1 MNHVRAPKRQSSR
14 ILRRA
19 ATARLAGRIATATLL
34 AAPALAVPT
43 AAHAQAA
50 ATRSYD
56 IPAGTLEDA
65 LGRFGREAGIVLSF
79 RPDVT
84 AGLQSNGL
92 RGAYGVRGGLDALLA
107 GTGIRVLPQS
117 NGSYVLD
124 RPAGAGIATTQL
136 PAVTVTASAADPTLP
151 APFAGGQ
158 VARGGGLGVLGTGD
172 VMDVP
177 FSTTNYTAQMIE
189 NQQARTLAD
198 IVISES
204 SVRTTTSSGGFSD
217 EFQIRGFS
225 VAAGDVGLNGLYG
238 LASASRMPAAMMERV
253 EVLKGPGTLM
263 NGIGPSGSIGGG
275 INIVTKRAGDEPL
288 TRLTT
293 TYQSKSQL
301 GGQLDMGRRFGEN
314 NEWGIRVNGVYSNG
328 DTNIDDG
335 KQEQG
340 VGALALDYRG
350 TKLRWS
356 LDAYTQHEDIDN
368 FRPQIGFQ
376 SNVTSL
382 PSPPSGHR
390 NFYPGTKLKLNDST
404 VATRLEYDINDHL
417 MVYGATGYRYGTA
430 EQTFPSG
437 PADALGNFT
446 VSNAYYDSYS
456 RTWTGDV
463 GLRAR
468 FDTWG
473 VGHTVTLSATRL
485 DQESGNA
492 YVTSSGPGVP
502 SSIYRPAPLPPVTAY
517 RGAPQKASKTE
528 LTSYTLTD
536 TLSFADDT
544 LLITGGLRNQ
554 RVALDNYSTA
564 TGARLNAY
572 DESAISPVAGI
583 VFKPIS
589 NVSLYGNFTSG
600 LTRGGIA
607 PATAANAGQV
617 FAPYKSKQYEA
628 GVKVDWG
635 KIITSASVFQITR
648 PNSMTDPDTRIYSF
662 DGEQRNRGLELS
674 AFGEAMPGLRMMAS
688 ATFYDATLKRTAGGV
703 NDGNEANGVP
713 KNTFNLGVDW
723 DTPWVRGLSL
733 NARVIHTSS
742 MYFNAANTLTLPSWT
757 RYDIGARYNTEI
769 LGRSVVF
776 RANIENLFN
785 KDFWLASGSYAT
797 VAAPR
802 TFLLSAQ
809 IDF

>member
-1 MNHVRAPKRQSSR
+1 
-14 ILRRA
+14 
-19 ATARLAGRIATATLL
+19 
-34 AAPALAVPT
+34 
-43 AAHAQAA
+43 
-50 ATRSYD
+50 
-56 IPAGTLEDA
+56 
-65 LGRFGREAGIVLSF
+65 
-79 RPDVT
+79 
-84 AGLQSNGL
+84 
-92 RGAYGVRGGLDALLA
+92 
-107 GTGIRVLPQS
+107 
-117 NGSYVLD
+117 
-124 RPAGAGIATTQL
+124 
-136 PAVTVTASAADPTLP
+136 
-151 APFAGGQ
+151 
-158 VARGGGLGVLGTGD
+158 
-172 VMDVP
+172 
-177 FSTTNYTAQMIE
+177 
-189 NQQARTLAD
+189 
-198 IVISES
+198 
-204 SVRTTTSSGGFSD
+204 
-217 EFQIRGFS
+217 
-225 VAAGDVGLNGLYG
+225 
-238 LASASRMPAAMMERV
+238 
-253 EVLKGPGTLM
+253 
-263 NGIGPSGSIGGG
+263 
-275 INIVTKRAGDEPL
+275 
-288 TRLTT
+288 
-293 TYQSKSQL
+293 
-301 GGQLDMGRRFGEN
+301 
-314 NEWGIRVNGVYSNG
+314 
-328 DTNIDDG
+328 
-335 KQEQG
+335 
-340 VGALALDYRG
+340 
-350 TKLRWS
+350 
-356 LDAYTQHEDIDN
+356 
-368 FRPQIGFQ
+368 
-376 SNVTSL
+376 
-382 PSPPSGHR
+382 
-390 NFYPGTKLKLNDST
+390 
-404 VATRLEYDINDHL
+404 
-417 MVYGATGYRYGTA
+417 
-430 EQTFPSG
+430 
-437 PADALGNFT
+437 
-446 VSNAYYDSYS
+446 
-456 RTWTGDV
+456 
-463 GLRAR
+463 
-468 FDTWG
+468 
-473 VGHTVTLSATRL
+473 
-485 DQESGNA
+485 
-492 YVTSSGPGVP
+492 VP

>member
-1 MNHVRAPKRQSSR
+1 MTHVRAPKRQSPHF
-14 ILRRA
+14 LRRA
-19 ATARLAGRIATATLL
+19 ATARLATRIAMGALYAAPLL
-34 AAPALAVPT
+34 ALPAAAQAQAAPARA
-43 AAHAQAA
+43 
-50 ATRSYD
+50 YD
-56 IPAGTLEDA
+56 IPAGTLEDV

-79 RPDVT
+79 KPDVT
-84 AGLQSNGL
+84 ARLQSRGLQGSH
-92 RGAYGVRGGLDALLA
+92 GVRGGLDILLA

-124 RPAGAGIATTQL
+124 RQPAAAIDTTQL
-136 PAVTVTASAADPTLP
+136 PAVTVTASAADAGLP

-158 VARGGGLGVLGTGD
+158 VARGGGLGMLGTAD

-177 FSTTNYTAQMIE
+177 FSTTNYTAEMLE

-198 IVISES
+198 VVINEA
-204 SVRTTTSSGGFSD
+204 SVRTLTSSGGFAD
-217 EFQIRGFS
+217 EFQIRGFTVPS
-225 VAAGDVGLNGLYG
+225 GDVGLNGLYG
-238 LASASRMPAAMMERV
+238 LASASRMPAAIMERV

-263 NGIGPSGSIGGG
+263 NGVGPNGSIGGG

-293 TYQSKSQL
+293 TYESKSQL
-301 GGQLDMGRRFGEN
+301 GGQLDMGRRFGDN
-314 NEWGIRVNGVYSNG
+314 NEWGIRVNGVYRNG
-328 DTNIDDG
+328 DTTIDDG
-335 KQEQG
+335 RQEQG

-350 TKLRWS
+350 QKLRWS

-390 NFYPGTKLKLNDST
+390 NFFPGTQLKLDDST

-417 MVYGATGYRYGTA
+417 MVYGAAGYRYGTA

-446 VSNAYYDSYS
+446 VTNAYYDSYS
-456 RTWTGDV
+456 RTRTGDI

-473 VGHTVTLSATRL
+473 VKHTLTLAATRL
-485 DQESGNA
+485 DQEAGNA
-492 YVTSSGPGVP
+492 YVTSGTSVP
-502 SSIYRPAPLPPVTAY
+502 SNIFRPAPLPPVTAY

-528 LTSYTLTD
+528 LSSYALTD
-536 TLSFADDT
+536 TLSFADDR
-544 LLITGGLRNQ
+544 LMITGGLRNQ

-564 TGARLNAY
+564 TGARTSSY

-583 VFKPIS
+583 VFKPVS

-600 LTRGGIA
+600 LSRGGIA
-607 PATAANAGQV
+607 PATAVNAGQV

-635 KIITSASVFQITR
+635 KVITSASVFQITR
-648 PNSMTDPDTRIYSF
+648 PNSMTDPATNIYSF

-674 AFGEAMPGLRMMAS
+674 AFGEAMRGLRLMAS
-688 ATFYDATLKRTAGGV
+688 ATFYDATLTRTTGGV
-703 NDGNEANGVP
+703 NDGNDANGVP
-713 KNTFNLGVDW
+713 KNAFNLGVDW

-742 MYFNAANTLTLPSWT
+742 SYFNAANTLTMPSWT

-769 LGRSVVF
+769 LGRAVVF

-785 KDFWLASGSYAT
+785 KDYWLASGSYAT

-802 TFLLSAQ
+802 TVLLSAQ

>member
-1 MNHVRAPKRQSSR
+1 MTHVRAPKRQSPHF
-14 ILRRA
+14 LRRA
-19 ATARLAGRIATATLL
+19 ATARLATRIAMGALYAAPIL
-34 AAPALAVPT
+34 ALPAAAQAQAAPARA
-43 AAHAQAA
+43 
-50 ATRSYD
+50 YD
-56 IPAGTLEDA
+56 IPAGTLEDV

-79 RPDVT
+79 KPDVT
-84 AGLQSNGL
+84 AGLQSRGL
-92 RGAYGVRGGLDALLA
+92 QGSHGVRGGLDILLA

-124 RPAGAGIATTQL
+124 RPPAAAIDTTQL
-136 PAVTVTASAADPTLP
+136 PAVTVTASAADAGLP

-158 VARGGGLGVLGTGD
+158 VARGGGLGMLGTAD

-177 FSTTNYTAQMIE
+177 FSTTNYTAEMLE

-198 IVISES
+198 VVINEA
-204 SVRTTTSSGGFSD
+204 SVRTLTSSGGFAD
-217 EFQIRGFS
+217 EFQIRGFTVPS
-225 VAAGDVGLNGLYG
+225 GDVGLNGLYG
-238 LASASRMPAAMMERV
+238 LASASRMPAAIMERV

-263 NGIGPSGSIGGG
+263 NGVGPNGSIGGG

-293 TYQSKSQL
+293 TYESKSQL
-301 GGQLDMGRRFGEN
+301 GGQLDMGRRFGDN
-314 NEWGIRVNGVYSNG
+314 NEWGIRVNGVYRNG
-328 DTNIDDG
+328 DTTIDDG
-335 KQEQG
+335 RQEQG

-350 TKLRWS
+350 QKLRWS

-390 NFYPGTKLKLNDST
+390 NFFPGTQLKLDDST
-404 VATRLEYDINDHL
+404 VATRLEYDISDHL
-417 MVYGATGYRYGTA
+417 MVYGAAGYRYGTA

-446 VSNAYYDSYS
+446 VTNAYYDSYS
-456 RTWTGDV
+456 RTRTGDI

-473 VGHTVTLSATRL
+473 VKHTLTLAATRL
-485 DQESGNA
+485 DQEAGNA
-492 YVTSSGPGVP
+492 YVTSGTSVP
-502 SSIYRPAPLPPVTAY
+502 SNIFRPAPLPPVTAY

-528 LTSYTLTD
+528 LSSYALTD
-536 TLSFADDT
+536 TLSFADDR
-544 LLITGGLRNQ
+544 LMITGGLRNQ

-564 TGARLNAY
+564 TGARTSSY

-583 VFKPIS
+583 VFKPVS

-600 LTRGGIA
+600 LSRGGIA
-607 PATAANAGQV
+607 PATAVNAGQV

-635 KIITSASVFQITR
+635 KVITSASVFQITR
-648 PNSMTDPDTRIYSF
+648 PNSMTDPATNIYSF

-674 AFGEAMPGLRMMAS
+674 AFGEAMRGLRLMAS
-688 ATFYDATLKRTAGGV
+688 ATFYDATLTRTTGGV
-703 NDGNEANGVP
+703 NDGNDANGVP
-713 KNTFNLGVDW
+713 KNAFNLGVDW

-742 MYFNAANTLTLPSWT
+742 SYFNAANTLTMPSWT

-769 LGRSVVF
+769 LGRAVVF

-785 KDFWLASGSYAT
+785 KDYWLASGSYAT

-802 TFLLSAQ
+802 TVLLSAQ

>member
-1 MNHVRAPKRQSSR
+1 MNHVRAPKRQLPP

-19 ATARLAGRIATATLL
+19 AAARLAGRIAAGALL
-34 AAPALAVPT
+34 AAPTLAVPV

-50 ATRSYD
+50 QTRAYD
-56 IPAGTLEDA
+56 IPAGTLEDT
-65 LGRFGREAGIVLSF
+65 LGRFGRETGIVLSF
-79 RPDVT
+79 KPEVT

-92 RGAYGVRGGLDALLA
+92 RGSYGVRGGLDALLA

-136 PAVTVTASAADPTLP
+136 PAVTVTASAADPALP

-158 VARGGGLGVLGTGD
+158 VARGGGLGVLGTAD

-177 FSTTNYTAQMIE
+177 FSTTNYTAEMLE

-198 IVISES
+198 VVINES
-204 SVRTTTSSGGFSD
+204 SVRTLTSSGGFAD
-217 EFQIRGFS
+217 EFQIRGYTVS
-225 VAAGDVGLNGLYG
+225 SGDVGLNGLYG
-238 LASASRMPAAMMERV
+238 LASASRMPAAIMERV

-293 TYQSKSQL
+293 TYQSQSQL
-301 GGQLDMGRRFGEN
+301 GGQLDMGRRYGEN
-314 NEWGIRVNGVYSNG
+314 NEWGIRFNGVYRNG
-328 DTNIDDG
+328 DTTIDDG
-335 KQEQG
+335 RQEQG

-350 TKLRWS
+350 QKLRWS
-356 LDAYTQHEDIDN
+356 LDAYTQHEDVDN

-376 SNVTSL
+376 PTVTSL

-390 NFYPGTKLKLNDST
+390 NFFPGTKLKLDDST

-437 PADALGNFT
+437 PADALGNFRVT
-446 VSNAYYDSYS
+446 NAYYDSYS

-473 VGHTVTLSATRL
+473 VKHTLTLAATRL
-485 DQESGNA
+485 DQEAGNA
-492 YVTSSGPGVP
+492 YVTSSTSVP
-502 SSIYRPAPLPPVTAY
+502 SNIFRPAPLPPVTAD

-528 LTSYTLTD
+528 LSSYTLTD
-536 TLSFADDT
+536 TLSFADDSFM
-544 LLITGGLRNQ
+544 ITGGLRNQ
-554 RVALDNYSTA
+554 RVALDNYSTT
-564 TGARLNAY
+564 TGARTNSY

-607 PATAANAGQV
+607 PATAVNAGQV

-635 KIITSASVFQITR
+635 KVITSASVFQITR
-648 PNSMTDPDTRIYSF
+648 PNSMTDPSTNIYSF

-688 ATFYDATLKRTAGGV
+688 ATFYDATLTRTTGGV

-757 RYDIGARYNTEI
+757 RYDIGARYSTEI
-769 LGRSVVF
+769 LGRAVVF
-776 RANIENLFN
+776 RANVENLFN
-785 KDFWLASGSYAT
+785 KDYWLASGSYAT

-802 TFLLSAQ
+802 TVLLSAQ

>member
-1 MNHVRAPKRQSSR
+1 MNHVRAPRRQSPPF
-14 ILRRA
+14 LRRA
-19 ATARLAGRIATATLL
+19 ATARLAGRIAVGALL
-34 AAPALAVPT
+34 AAPAMTLPT
-43 AAHAQAA
+43 AAYAQAA
-50 ATRSYD
+50 QARAYD
-56 IPAGTLEDA
+56 IPAGTLEDV
-65 LGRFGREAGIVLSF
+65 LGRYGREAGIILSF
-79 RPDVT
+79 KPEVT

-92 RGAYGVRGGLDALLA
+92 RGSHSVRGGLDTLLA
-107 GTGIRVLPQS
+107 GTGIQVLPQS

-124 RPAGAGIATTQL
+124 RPAAAGIGATQL
-136 PAVTVTASAADPTLP
+136 PAVTVTASAPDSGLP

-158 VARGGGLGVLGTGD
+158 VARGGGLGVLGTAD

-177 FSTTNYTAQMIE
+177 FSTTNYTAEMLE

-198 IVISES
+198 VVINES
-204 SVRTTTSSGGFSD
+204 SVRTLTSSGGFAD
-217 EFQIRGFS
+217 EFQIRGFTVPS
-225 VAAGDVGLNGLYG
+225 GDVGLNGLYG
-238 LASASRMPAAMMERV
+238 LASASRMPAAIMERV

-275 INIVTKRAGDEPL
+275 INVVTKRAGDDPL

-314 NEWGIRVNGVYSNG
+314 NEWGIRVNGVYRNG
-328 DTNIDDG
+328 DTAIDDG
-335 KQEQG
+335 RQEQG

-350 TKLRWS
+350 QKLRWS

-376 SNVTSL
+376 PSVTSL

-390 NFYPGTKLKLNDST
+390 NFFPGTKLKLDDST

-437 PADALGNFT
+437 AADALGNFT
-446 VSNAYYDSYS
+446 ASNAYYDSYS

-473 VGHTVTLSATRL
+473 VKHILTLSATRL
-485 DQESGNA
+485 DQEAGNA
-492 YVTSSGPGVP
+492 YVTASTTVP
-502 SSIYRPAPLPPVTAY
+502 SNIYRPAPLPEVTAY

-536 TLSFADDT
+536 TLSFADDR
-544 LLITGGLRNQ
+544 LMITGGLRNQ
-554 RVALDNYSTA
+554 RVALDNYSTT
-564 TGARLNAY
+564 TGARTTSY

-583 VFKPIS
+583 VFKPVS

-607 PATAANAGQV
+607 PATTVNAGQV

-635 KIITSASVFQITR
+635 QVITSASVFQITR
-648 PNSMTDPDTRIYSF
+648 PNSMTDPVTNIYSF

-674 AFGEAMPGLRMMAS
+674 AYGEAMRGLRLMAS
-688 ATFYDATLKRTAGGV
+688 ATFYDATLTRSTGGV
-703 NDGNEANGVP
+703 NDGNDANGVP

-742 MYFNAANTLTLPSWT
+742 AYFNAANTVTLPSWT

-769 LGRSVVF
+769 LGKSVVF

-785 KDFWLASGSYAT
+785 KDYWLASGTYAT

-802 TFLLSAQ
+802 TVLLSAQ

>member
-1 MNHVRAPKRQSSR
+1 MNHVRAPKRQLPP

-19 ATARLAGRIATATLL
+19 AAARLAGRIAAGALL
-34 AAPALAVPT
+34 AAPTLAVPV

-50 ATRSYD
+50 QTRAYD
-56 IPAGTLEDA
+56 IPAGTLEDT
-65 LGRFGREAGIVLSF
+65 LGRFGRETGIVLSF
-79 RPDVT
+79 KPEVT

-92 RGAYGVRGGLDALLA
+92 RGSYGVRGGLDALLA

-136 PAVTVTASAADPTLP
+136 PAVTVTASAADPALP

-158 VARGGGLGVLGTGD
+158 VARGGGLGVLGTAD

-177 FSTTNYTAQMIE
+177 FSTTNYTAEMLE

-198 IVISES
+198 VVINES
-204 SVRTTTSSGGFSD
+204 SVRTLTSSGGFAD
-217 EFQIRGFS
+217 EFQIRGYTVS
-225 VAAGDVGLNGLYG
+225 SGDVGLNGLYG
-238 LASASRMPAAMMERV
+238 LASASRMPAAIMERV

-293 TYQSKSQL
+293 TYQSQSQL
-301 GGQLDMGRRFGEN
+301 GGQLDMGRRYGEN
-314 NEWGIRVNGVYSNG
+314 NEWGIRFNGVYRNG
-328 DTNIDDG
+328 DTTIDDG
-335 KQEQG
+335 RQEQG

-350 TKLRWS
+350 QKLRWS
-356 LDAYTQHEDIDN
+356 LDAYTQHEDVDN

-376 SNVTSL
+376 PTVTSL

-390 NFYPGTKLKLNDST
+390 NFFPGTKLKLDDST

-437 PADALGNFT
+437 PADALGNFRVT
-446 VSNAYYDSYS
+446 NAYYDSYS

-473 VGHTVTLSATRL
+473 VKHTLTLAATRL
-485 DQESGNA
+485 DQEAGNA
-492 YVTSSGPGVP
+492 YVTSSTSVP
-502 SSIYRPAPLPPVTAY
+502 SNIFRPAPLPPVTAD

-528 LTSYTLTD
+528 LSSYTLTD
-536 TLSFADDT
+536 TLSFADDS
-544 LLITGGLRNQ
+544 LMITGGLRNQ
-554 RVALDNYSTA
+554 RVALDNYSTT
-564 TGARLNAY
+564 TGARTNSY
-572 DESAISPVAGI
+572 DESAISPVAGV

-607 PATAANAGQV
+607 PATAVNAGQV

-635 KIITSASVFQITR
+635 KVITSASVFQITR
-648 PNSMTDPDTRIYSF
+648 PNSMTDPSTNIYSF

-688 ATFYDATLKRTAGGV
+688 ATFYDATLTRTTGGV

-757 RYDIGARYNTEI
+757 RYDIGARYSTEI
-769 LGRSVVF
+769 LGRAVVF
-776 RANIENLFN
+776 RANVENLFN
-785 KDFWLASGSYAT
+785 KDYWLASGSYAT

-802 TFLLSAQ
+802 TVLLSAQ

>member
-1 MNHVRAPKRQSSR
+1 MNHVRAPKRQLPP

-19 ATARLAGRIATATLL
+19 AAARLAGRIAAGALL
-34 AAPALAVPT
+34 AAPTLAVPV

-50 ATRSYD
+50 QTRAYD
-56 IPAGTLEDA
+56 IPAGTLEDT
-65 LGRFGREAGIVLSF
+65 LGRFGRETGIVLSF
-79 RPDVT
+79 KPEVT

-92 RGAYGVRGGLDALLA
+92 RGSYGVRGGLDALLA

-136 PAVTVTASAADPTLP
+136 PAVTVTASAADPALP

-158 VARGGGLGVLGTGD
+158 VARGGGLGVLGTAD

-177 FSTTNYTAQMIE
+177 FSTTNYTAEMLE

-198 IVISES
+198 VVINES
-204 SVRTTTSSGGFSD
+204 SVRTLTSSGGFAD
-217 EFQIRGFS
+217 EFQIRGYTVS
-225 VAAGDVGLNGLYG
+225 SGDVGLNGLYG
-238 LASASRMPAAMMERV
+238 LASASRMPAAIMERV

-293 TYQSKSQL
+293 TYQSQSQL
-301 GGQLDMGRRFGEN
+301 GGQLDMGRRYGEN
-314 NEWGIRVNGVYSNG
+314 NEWGIRFNGVYRNG
-328 DTNIDDG
+328 DTTIDDG
-335 KQEQG
+335 RQEQG

-350 TKLRWS
+350 QKLRWS
-356 LDAYTQHEDIDN
+356 LDAYTQHEDVDN

-376 SNVTSL
+376 PTVTSL

-390 NFYPGTKLKLNDST
+390 NFFPGTKLKLDDST

-437 PADALGNFT
+437 PADALGNFRVT
-446 VSNAYYDSYS
+446 NAYYDSYS

-473 VGHTVTLSATRL
+473 VKHTLTLAATRL
-485 DQESGNA
+485 DQEAGNA
-492 YVTSSGPGVP
+492 YVTSSTSVP
-502 SSIYRPAPLPPVTAY
+502 SNIFRPAPLPPVTAD

-528 LTSYTLTD
+528 LSSYTLTD
-536 TLSFADDT
+536 TLSFADDS
-544 LLITGGLRNQ
+544 LMITGGLRNQ
-554 RVALDNYSTA
+554 RVALDNYSTT
-564 TGARLNAY
+564 TGARTNSY

-607 PATAANAGQV
+607 PATAVNAGQV

-635 KIITSASVFQITR
+635 KVITSASVFQITR
-648 PNSMTDPDTRIYSF
+648 PNSMTDPSTNIYSF

-688 ATFYDATLKRTAGGV
+688 ATFYDATLTRTTGGV

-713 KNTFNLGVDW
+713 KNAFNLGVDW

-757 RYDIGARYNTEI
+757 RYDIGARYSTEI
-769 LGRSVVF
+769 LGRAVVF
-776 RANIENLFN
+776 RANVENLFN
-785 KDFWLASGSYAT
+785 KDYWLASGSYAT

-802 TFLLSAQ
+802 TVLLSAQ